1 MLFFC
6 ASKDPKKELWDGPV
20 TGPDAAKH
28 TFGADMV
35 SRPSQTIKYSDPRAF
50 AGI

>member
-20 TGPDAAKH
+20 TGPEGAKH

-35 SRPSQTIKYSDPRAF
+35 TVKSRTIELFTIFHRHS
-50 AGI
+50 I